1 MNDPTIKICVALLYC
16 ALFVRISAWSSIW
29 HCGSVCITF
38 SSSASET
45 EKLGTWRKPFSKW
58 TIWGCLG
65 HVIDFC
71 NVALKPS
78 LHMDSILIR
87 YLLITRSE
95 VFPVFATVARLS
107 GTSEPGPVVLAAH
120 QGCISTYTTP
130 LWSLHASLRRGKS
143 LKFWTKRGWVFEKT
157 KAPSPE
163 VHGVGTLLFLIAS
176 PPTIK
181 NRRVGGRGRGEEGFA
196 SGIIEF
202 FWIYIISF
210 LCLTTYWESWCAG
223 IFNAQKMHLLSN
235 LFIRTNCKPYFFL
248 FTFKFIYVCI
258 SWSNICNQNASSNYQ
273 FKYSSFLLVPFC
285 SNLIHKH

>member
-1 MNDPTIKICVALLYC
+1 MIKPRNKHPTDIQMSQKPEKQTCRHSEESKTWQLYCKNSFDKFSPVHIQWMIPPSKFALLFCIVHFSLEYQLGH
-16 ALFVRISAWSSIW
+16 LFGIAVLYASRLVVPHLKLKIW
-29 HCGSVCITF
+29 GHEG
-38 SSSASET
+38 
-45 EKLGTWRKPFSKW
+45 KPFSKW

-163 VHGVGTLLFLIAS
+163 VHGVGTLLFLTAS
-176 PPTIK
+176 PLPLRT
-181 NRRVGGRGRGEEGFA
+181 GE
-196 SGIIEF
+196 
-202 FWIYIISF
+202 
-210 LCLTTYWESWCAG
+210 
-223 IFNAQKMHLLSN
+223 
-235 LFIRTNCKPYFFL
+235 
-248 FTFKFIYVCI
+248 
-258 SWSNICNQNASSNYQ
+258 
-273 FKYSSFLLVPFC
+273 
-285 SNLIHKH
+285 

>member
-1 MNDPTIKICVALLYC
+1 MNDFTIKICAALLYC

-29 HCGSVCITF
+29 HCGSVCITL

-45 EKLGTWRKPFSKW
+45 KKLGTWRKPFSKW

-71 NVALKPS
+71 NAALKPS
-78 LHMDSILIR
+78 LQMDSILIR

-143 LKFWTKRGWVFEKT
+143 WKFWTKRGGFSKRLKHHHRRCMGWV
-157 KAPSPE
+157 
-163 VHGVGTLLFLIAS
+163 
-176 PPTIK
+176 
-181 NRRVGGRGRGEEGFA
+181 
-196 SGIIEF
+196 
-202 FWIYIISF
+202 
-210 LCLTTYWESWCAG
+210 
-223 IFNAQKMHLLSN
+223 LS
-235 LFIRTNCKPYFFL
+235 
-248 FTFKFIYVCI
+248 
-258 SWSNICNQNASSNYQ
+258 
-273 FKYSSFLLVPFC
+273 C
-285 SNLIHKH
+285 S